1 MENYIPKLRKLGFSI
16 IQEGN
21 EGVIRTSNGLSIG
34 KYQILENPPIR
45 IFLDT
50 GDNKILEEELNSI
63 EMLQENK
70 IPYTPLSKEL
80 IIQELTK
87 DLPET
92 KNLLEKIKRIK
103 D

>member
-1 MENYIPKLRKLGFSI
+1 MENYIPRLKKLGFFI

-21 EGVIRTSNGLSIG
+21 AGVIRTSNGLSVG
-34 KYQILENPPIR
+34 MYQIPKNPPIR

-70 IPYTPLSKEL
+70 IPYKTLSKEL

-92 KNLLEKIKRIK
+92 KNLLEKLKRIK